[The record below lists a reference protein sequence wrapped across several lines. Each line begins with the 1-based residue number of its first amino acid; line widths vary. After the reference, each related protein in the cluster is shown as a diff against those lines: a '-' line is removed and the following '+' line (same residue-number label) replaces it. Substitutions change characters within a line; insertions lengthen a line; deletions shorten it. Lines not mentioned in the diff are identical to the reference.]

1 MSHSST
7 LTPSI
12 TPELTA
18 TLRRLKLGQLI
29 DTLPERLALAKSS
42 KMSYAEFLQLLL
54 ADEVS
59 RRDTTSAARKAKAA
73 GLDQR
78 MRLEHWDA
86 TANVTYNQAILDE
99 LASLRFVDAGQNA
112 LIIGPVGVGKRSS
125 PSPSGTPRSGGKS
138 VHFRTV
144 RPAVQTAEDREARQ
158 HPRRRAPQTP
168 PVDLLIIDDYAWQ
181 RRTLRRPTTSTWSS
195 NDTGGPPRSSRRTGT
210 RLNGWLSSPTSSS
223 LNQRSTGSRP
233 AFELVIDGESYR
245 DRQKPRLTPP
255 PAD

>member
-29 DTLPERLALAKSS
+29 DTLPERLALAKTS

-86 TANVTYNQAILDE
+86 TANVTYNQEIGR
-99 LASLRFVDAGQNA
+99 ASC
-112 LIIGPVGVGKRSS
+112 
-125 PSPSGTPRSGGKS
+125 
-138 VHFRTV
+138 
-144 RPAVQTAEDREARQ
+144 RER
-158 HPRRRAPQTP
+158 
-168 PVDLLIIDDYAWQ
+168 V
-181 RRTLRRPTTSTWSS
+181 
-195 NDTGGPPRSSRRTGT
+195 
-210 RLNGWLSSPTSSS
+210 
-223 LNQRSTGSRP
+223 
-233 AFELVIDGESYR
+233 
-245 DRQKPRLTPP
+245 
-255 PAD
+255 